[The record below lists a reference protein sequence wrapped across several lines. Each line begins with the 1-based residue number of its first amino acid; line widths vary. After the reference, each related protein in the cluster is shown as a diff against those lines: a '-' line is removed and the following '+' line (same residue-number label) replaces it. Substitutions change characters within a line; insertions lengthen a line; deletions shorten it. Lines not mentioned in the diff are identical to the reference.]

1 MADNITCEK
10 CGFLALR
17 NRLTGLL
24 DEAPQEYRWRAE
36 IPTISRQ
43 NLPQVRSL
51 GAPDREYPYTGVPL
65 CLVRAY
71 PLHNEFTD
79 QNHASGGEIF
89 GTLTTDRNCADR
101 KLFTPWQ
108 QGFTPKEHREMLDRK
123 QLLELQ
129 TKREDDWQRFQEQM
143 AADDKK
149 WREQQEK
156 DAEARHKEQLQ
167 EMRGIH
173 NQEMKIMGGI
183 VTAVIFIITI
193 IGSSIQ
199 AGWFPRWFGLF
210 GN

>member
-1 MADNITCEK
+1 
-10 CGFLALR
+10 
-17 NRLTGLL
+17 
-24 DEAPQEYRWRAE
+24 
-36 IPTISRQ
+36 
-43 NLPQVRSL
+43 
-51 GAPDREYPYTGVPL
+51 
-65 CLVRAY
+65 
-71 PLHNEFTD
+71 
-79 QNHASGGEIF
+79 
-89 GTLTTDRNCADR
+89 
-101 KLFTPWQ
+101 
-108 QGFTPKEHREMLDRK
+108 MLDRK